1 MMNLDVCENG
11 INPSN
16 GYLNREN
23 DESLMDLEVHFF
35 RQTHIDS
42 IDISETLGD
51 VLWRNWR

>member
-16 GYLNREN
+16 GYVNREN
-23 DESLMDLEVHFF
+23 DESLLDLVVHFF
-35 RQTHIDS
+35 RHTHIDS